1 MSTQVAAPRPR
12 VETRRSHHHGVSAA
26 VGIVAATCIAA
37 LVIGLVAS
45 ASPKYGIEAV
55 VGLAFIPLAIRQFT
69 FATALFIVS
78 TFLGLPGAAQKGLGF
93 ILIIVAAAQLAEG
106 RRAMPNFFADHQG
119 LTALILGFLMW
130 ATLGLIWAMSSGTVI
145 TSLTRYVPNFLI
157 FFVLYAA
164 VRDRRDARVLIAV
177 YVLGSAIAAGA
188 AIVLPTKTFDGVPRA
203 GGFFGD
209 PNDLAAV
216 LVSGLALAAAMT
228 RWKSAPRIVRLGAA
242 IAAAMCLLGILLSVS
257 RGGLVALGFTLV
269 AGAIFAG
276 RWRPYLVLV
285 TAVVVVVVVGYF
297 VALAPSSARDRLS
310 ASSGNSSGRTT
321 IWKVGWREVQ
331 HHPITGVGAGNFSI
345 AGTQYLNEPGA
356 LIDFAP
362 DGQGL
367 FIDRT
372 TVAHNTYLETL
383 AEDGIPG
390 FLLFMAIVVCSL
402 DCSRRAAKRFRAN
415 RDEEMELVSYGLLC
429 GTIGYLSASF
439 FLTEIFSKQLYLLLA
454 LGPVLLLTAGLRGA
468 SARPSRA
475 APARG

>member
-1 MSTQVAAPRPR
+1 MSTEAVAGPPRVGAPRSR
-12 VETRRSHHHGVSAA
+12 QYGVSAA
-26 VGIVAATCIAA
+26 VGIVAAACLATV
-37 LVIGLVAS
+37 VIGIVAS

-55 VGLAFIPLAIRQFT
+55 IGLAFIPLAVRQFT

-78 TFLGLPGAAQKGLGF
+78 TFLSLSGAAQKGIGF
-93 ILIIVAAAQLAEG
+93 ILIIVAAAQIAEG
-106 RRAMPNFFADHQG
+106 RRAMPNFFADHKG
-119 LTALILGFLMW
+119 LAALILGFLMW
-130 ATLGLIWAMSSGTVI
+130 ATLGLIWAISSSTVI

-164 VRDRRDARVLIAV
+164 IRDRRDARLLVGV

-188 AIVLPTKTFDGVPRA
+188 AIVLPAQTFDGVPRA

-228 RWKSAPRIVRLGAA
+228 RWKSVPRVVQLGAG
-242 IAAAMCLLGILLSVS
+242 IAAVMCLVGILLSVS
-257 RGGLVALGFTLV
+257 RGGLVALGVTLV
-269 AGAIFAG
+269 AGACFAG
-276 RWRPYLVLV
+276 RWRPYLVVATMLV
-285 TAVVVVVVVGYF
+285 LVVVVGYF
-297 VALAPSSARDRLS
+297 IALAPSSARSRLS
-310 ASSGNSSGRTT
+310 ASSDNSSGRTT

-390 FLLFMAIVVCSL
+390 FLLFMGIVVCSL
-402 DCSRRAAKRFRAN
+402 DCARRAAIRFRAN

-468 SARPSRA
+468 SARP
-475 APARG
+475 ARVTPTRV